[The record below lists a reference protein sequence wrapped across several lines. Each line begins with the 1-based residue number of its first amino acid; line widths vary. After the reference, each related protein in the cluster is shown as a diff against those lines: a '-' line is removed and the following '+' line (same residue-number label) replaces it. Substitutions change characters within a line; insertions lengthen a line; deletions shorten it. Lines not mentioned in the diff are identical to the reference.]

1 MIILISAIILLG
13 IVTYYFHRLDL
24 KKQVEKTNKI
34 VQTKIQECKGRTHR
48 RFRHAEIQEPPQE
61 CCGRHLVCER
71 DSLLAGVSKTIEYYD
86 DEELDAW
93 KGIEPDSYTP
103 EQIELFRE
111 IFYTLRPE
119 DVPGWVRSLQLRQIA
134 VPESLRDEILLVVNE
149 QRTIDK

>member
-13 IVTYYFHRLDL
+13 IVTYYFHRRDL

-34 VQTKIQECKGRTHR
+34 VQT
-48 RFRHAEIQEPPQE
+48 EIQEPPQE

-71 DSLLAGVSKTIEYYD
+71 DSLLAGVSQTIEYYD
-86 DEELDAW
+86 DE
-93 KGIEPDSYTP
+93 
-103 EQIELFRE
+103 ELFRE

>member
-13 IVTYYFHRLDL
+13 IVTYYFHRRDL

-34 VQTKIQECKGRTHR
+34 VQT
-48 RFRHAEIQEPPQE
+48 EIQEPPQE

-86 DEELDAW
+86 DE
-93 KGIEPDSYTP
+93 EPDSYTP

>member
-24 KKQVEKTNKI
+24 KKQVEN
-34 VQTKIQECKGRTHR
+34 C
-48 RFRHAEIQEPPQE
+48 
-61 CCGRHLVCER
+61 
-71 DSLLAGVSKTIEYYD
+71 LLYTSDAADEY
-86 DEELDAW
+86 AW

>member
-34 VQTKIQECKGRTHR
+34 VQTKIQE
-48 RFRHAEIQEPPQE
+48 PPQE
-61 CCGRHLVCER
+61 CCGRHLVC
-71 DSLLAGVSKTIEYYD
+71 
-86 DEELDAW
+86 
-93 KGIEPDSYTP
+93 EPDSYTP

>member
-34 VQTKIQECKGRTHR
+34 VQT
-48 RFRHAEIQEPPQE
+48 EIQEPPQ
-61 CCGRHLVCER
+61 ER

>member
-13 IVTYYFHRLDL
+13 IVTYYFHRRDL

-34 VQTKIQECKGRTHR
+34 VQT
-48 RFRHAEIQEPPQE
+48 EIQEPPQE

-93 KGIEPDSYTP
+93 KGIKPDGYTP
-103 EQIELFRE
+103 EQIELFQE

-119 DVPGWVRSLQLRQIA
+119 DVPGWDAVCNYGKSPSPIHCETKYYSLSMNKERSTNNCL
-134 VPESLRDEILLVVNE
+134 
-149 QRTIDK
+149 

>member
-34 VQTKIQECKGRTHR
+34 VQTKIQE
-48 RFRHAEIQEPPQE
+48 PPQE
-61 CCGRHLVCER
+61 CCGRYLVCER

>member
-34 VQTKIQECKGRTHR
+34 VQTKIQE
-48 RFRHAEIQEPPQE
+48 PPQE
-61 CCGRHLVCER
+61 CCGPASRLRTRQPARRSKQNNRILRRRRARCLER
-71 DSLLAGVSKTIEYYD
+71 N
-86 DEELDAW
+86 
-93 KGIEPDSYTP
+93 EPDSYTP

>member
-13 IVTYYFHRLDL
+13 IVTYYFHRRDL

-34 VQTKIQECKGRTHR
+34 AQTK
-48 RFRHAEIQEPPQE
+48 IQEPPQE

-93 KGIEPDSYTP
+93 KGIDPRTN
-103 EQIELFRE
+103 R
-111 IFYTLRPE
+111 TLSGNFLYATTGRCAGVGTQFAITANRRP
-119 DVPGWVRSLQLRQIA
+119 RFTARRNIA
-134 VPESLRDEILLVVNE
+134 RC
-149 QRTIDK
+149 Q

>member
-1 MIILISAIILLG
+1 MTLIAIFIGALLVLG
-13 IVTYYFHRLDL
+13 IAAYALGNLNR
-24 KKQVEKTNKI
+24 KKQGDTPTE
-34 VQTKIQECKGRTHR
+34 EDAPAPRTDM
-48 RFRHAEIQEPPQE
+48 E
-61 CCGRHLVCER
+61 CCGQHAVCER
-71 DSLLAGVSKTIEYYD
+71 DSLLAGVSRKIEYYD

>member
-13 IVTYYFHRLDL
+13 IVTYYFHRRDL

-34 VQTKIQECKGRTHR
+34 VQT
-48 RFRHAEIQEPPQE
+48 EIQEASARMLRTDISFANATA
-61 CCGRHLVCER
+61 C
-71 DSLLAGVSKTIEYYD
+71 SAGVSKTIEYYD

>member
-1 MIILISAIILLG
+1 MMAEMSIIIIAFLL
-13 IVTYYFHRLDL
+13 
-24 KKQVEKTNKI
+24 
-34 VQTKIQECKGRTHR
+34 
-48 RFRHAEIQEPPQE
+48 FRPFQA
-61 CCGRHLVCER
+61 R
-71 DSLLAGVSKTIEYYD
+71 SLLAGVSKTIEYYD

-119 DVPGWVRSLQLRQIA
+119 DVPRWVRSLQLRQIA
-134 VPESLRDEILLVVNE
+134 VPESQRDEILLVVNE

>member
-1 MIILISAIILLG
+1 MLRTASRLRTRQPARRSKPNNRIL
-13 IVTYYFHRLDL
+13 
-24 KKQVEKTNKI
+24 
-34 VQTKIQECKGRTHR
+34 R
-48 RFRHAEIQEPPQE
+48 RRRAR
-61 CCGRHLVCER
+61 CL
-71 DSLLAGVSKTIEYYD
+71 
-86 DEELDAW
+86 

>member
-1 MIILISAIILLG
+1 MCGPAS
-13 IVTYYFHRLDL
+13 RL
-24 KKQVEKTNKI
+24 
-34 VQTKIQECKGRTHR
+34 RTR
-48 RFRHAEIQEPPQE
+48 Q
-61 CCGRHLVCER
+61 
-71 DSLLAGVSKTIEYYD
+71 LLAGVSQTIEYYD

>member
-13 IVTYYFHRLDL
+13 IVTYYFHRRDL
-24 KKQVEKTNKI
+24 KKQVKKTNKI
-34 VQTKIQECKGRTHR
+34 VQT
-48 RFRHAEIQEPPQE
+48 EIQEPPQE

-71 DSLLAGVSKTIEYYD
+71 DSLLTGVSKTIEYYD

-111 IFYTLRPE
+111 IFYTLDRKMCRGGYAVCNYDKSPSPSHCE
-119 DVPGWVRSLQLRQIA
+119 TKYCSLSMNKERSTNNCL
-134 VPESLRDEILLVVNE
+134 
-149 QRTIDK
+149 

>member
-13 IVTYYFHRLDL
+13 IVTYYFHRRDL

-34 VQTKIQECKGRTHR
+34 AQTK
-48 RFRHAEIQEPPQE
+48 IQEPPQE

-93 KGIEPDSYTP
+93 KGIDPDSYTP

-111 IFYTLRPE
+111 IFYTLRKMCRGGYAVCNYGKSPSPIHCE
-119 DVPGWVRSLQLRQIA
+119 TKYCSLSMNKERSTNNCL
-134 VPESLRDEILLVVNE
+134 
-149 QRTIDK
+149 

>member
-1 MIILISAIILLG
+1 MIILISSIILLG
-13 IVTYYFHRLDL
+13 IVTYYFHRRDL

-34 VQTKIQECKGRTHR
+34 VQT
-48 RFRHAEIQEPPQE
+48 EIQEPPQE

-119 DVPGWVRSLQLRQIA
+119 DGKSPSPIHCETKYCSLSMNKERSTNNCL
-134 VPESLRDEILLVVNE
+134 
-149 QRTIDK
+149 